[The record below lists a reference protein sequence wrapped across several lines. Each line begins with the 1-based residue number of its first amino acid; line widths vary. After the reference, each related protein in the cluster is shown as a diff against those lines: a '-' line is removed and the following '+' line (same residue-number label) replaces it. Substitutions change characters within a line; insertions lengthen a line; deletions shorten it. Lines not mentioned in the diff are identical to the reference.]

1 MKTFVVAITDM
12 FENDMVLEKIEADS
26 KEKAMVECLKRHWG
40 AEDFPSDFP
49 VDGDIED
56 MEDYAINCD
65 MIVDMIEV

>member
-56 MEDYAINCD
+56 MKDYAINCD

>member
-1 MKTFVVAITDM
+1 MKTFVIAIADM

-26 KEKAMVECLKRHWG
+26 KERAMVECLKRHWG